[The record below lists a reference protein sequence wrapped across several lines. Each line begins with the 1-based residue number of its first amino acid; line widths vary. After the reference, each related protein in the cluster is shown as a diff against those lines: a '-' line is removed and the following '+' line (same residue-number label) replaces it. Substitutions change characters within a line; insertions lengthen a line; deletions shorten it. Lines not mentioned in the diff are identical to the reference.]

1 MVTVARDFNN
11 HHSKRFNHKVS
22 SMIPYIRAL
31 AEQVCIETDPEKLTT
46 LLDELCRVIDS
57 EDATTHHGK
66 IDCAQDSIEHLC

>member
-1 MVTVARDFNN
+1 
-11 HHSKRFNHKVS
+11 
-22 SMIPYIRAL
+22 MIPYIRAL